1 MKNINANAN
10 KNTVSENTIL
20 IITIGTIILKMEI
33 WCRCTSHFEVIM

>member
-1 MKNINANAN
+1 MKSINANAN

-33 WCRCTSHFEVIM
+33 WCRFTSHFEVIM

>member
-33 WCRCTSHFEVIM
+33 LV